1 VNSSFSNGEVS
12 TKPGQLHLDTPRR
25 VTQSW
30 DGGVRWVWHSDP
42 FGSIPPDD
50 NPQGLGTFV
59 YDARFPGQVYESA
72 MGLHYNYF
80 RDYDPQVGRY
90 VESDPIGLD
99 GGVILPKIS

>member
-1 VNSSFSNGEVS
+1 VRPNGCTTGIYYVHAD
-12 TKPGQLHLDTPRR
+12 HLDTPRR

-42 FGSIPPDD
+42 FGSIPPED
-50 NPQGLGTFV
+50 NPQGLGPFV